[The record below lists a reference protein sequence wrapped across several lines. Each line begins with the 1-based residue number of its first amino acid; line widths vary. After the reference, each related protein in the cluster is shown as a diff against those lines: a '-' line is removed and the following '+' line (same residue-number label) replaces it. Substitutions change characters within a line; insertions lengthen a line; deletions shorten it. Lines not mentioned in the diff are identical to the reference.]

1 MKFRHHVFESPFG
14 WIGLLGSSKGL
25 RRLSLR
31 PDFQE
36 ALGGLGPELDESDS
50 EPDGFNA
57 EVAWLKRFF
66 NGEADNCED
75 IELDLS
81 DAPPFFRAA
90 WEACR
95 RIPPGETR
103 SYGWLAAAAGSPGAV
118 RAAGQAMA
126 RNRLAL
132 VIPCHRVI
140 ASDGGLGGYGGGG
153 VERKA
158 ELLDLEARANPP
170 DER

>member
-1 MKFRHHVFESPFG
+1 MKYRHHVFESPFG
-14 WIGLLGSSKGL
+14 WIGLLGSNKGL
-25 RRLSLR
+25 RRLSLG

-36 ALGGLGPELDESDS
+36 VLGGLGPELDESDS
-50 EPDGFNA
+50 EPDGFDA
-57 EVAWLKRFF
+57 EMAWLKRFF
-66 NGEADNCED
+66 CGEADAPED
-75 IELDLS
+75 IKLDLS
-81 DAPPFFRAA
+81 DAPPFFKAA

-95 RIPPGETR
+95 QIPPGETR

-140 ASDGGLGGYGGGG
+140 ASDGSLGGYGGGG

-158 ELLDLEARANPP
+158 ELLDLEARANT
-170 DER
+170 

>member
-1 MKFRHHVFESPFG
+1 MKYRHHVFESPFG
-14 WIGLLGSSKGL
+14 WIGLLGSNKGL

-31 PDFQE
+31 PVFQE
-36 ALGGLGPELDESDS
+36 ALEGLAPELDESDS
-50 EPDGFNA
+50 QPHGFEA
-57 EVAWLKRFF
+57 EVAWLERFF
-66 NGEADNCED
+66 RGDGDSCDD
-75 IELDLS
+75 IKLDLS

-90 WEACR
+90 WQACR
-95 RIPPGETR
+95 QIPPGETR

-158 ELLDLEARANPP
+158 ELLDLEARANPS